1 MHDISQNIESDGK
14 TASILRNKLNAAADK
29 VIRLDLQMS
38 LYRNEE
44 RKASQHLET
53 LRRNDAEAPNI
64 EEAEN
69 NWFNAG
75 QMLPSAQ
82 SRLATAVNELR
93 LLLKKAVEY
102 LPSDDD
108 AMQHAVK
115 ASNAVDL

>member
-1 MHDISQNIESDGK
+1 MHDISQTRQSDEK

-29 VIRLDLQMS
+29 VIRLDQEMS
-38 LYRNEE
+38 LYRKEE
-44 RKASQHLET
+44 RKASKHLEG
-53 LRRNDAEAPNI
+53 LRDNDAEAADI
-64 EEAEN
+64 EEAET

-82 SRLATAVNELR
+82 SRLATAANELR
-93 LLLKKAVEY
+93 SLIKRAVEY

-108 AMQHAVK
+108 AMQRAVK